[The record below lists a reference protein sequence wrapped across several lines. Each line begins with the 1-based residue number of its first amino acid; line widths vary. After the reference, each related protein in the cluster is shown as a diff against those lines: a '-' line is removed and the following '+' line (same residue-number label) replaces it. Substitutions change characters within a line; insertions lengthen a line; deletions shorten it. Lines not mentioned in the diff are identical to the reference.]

1 MLDIQ
6 KTLTISTAHIT
17 PETNAK
23 LLVEPETNELCLSV
37 YRKEDYG
44 YYITITDQI
53 DYNLLPTELAKIIQ
67 FTKDVGCSILCL
79 DCDGPIIPYLETFD
93 W

>member
-6 KTLTISTAHIT
+6 KTLTISTARIT
-17 PETNAK
+17 
-23 LLVEPETNELCLSV
+23 PETNELCLSV